1 MPGDT
6 YSPILHRVDQAVRW
20 RAIHPDKEVPPI
32 PEILVKYSTPPSEL
46 VTSAAPQL
54 AKLVASADVK
64 KGKQDAR
71 CCVI

>member
-1 MPGDT
+1 MPSDT

-32 PEILVKYSTPPSEL
+32 PEILVKYSVPPSEL
-46 VTSAAPQL
+46 VKGAAPHL

-64 KGKQDAR
+64 KGKKATR
-71 CCVI
+71 SSVM